1 MAVLHSFVEF
11 ENELVHGM
19 IATIDDVLDRS
30 HLLIGLGDALLVEV
44 GTEPAQQMQH
54 VDVA

>member
-1 MAVLHSFVEF
+1 
-11 ENELVHGM
+11 M